1 MSSQPDMHTP
11 SLNTSP
17 VTVLVVDDEPFVRV
31 VVAEALAEV
40 GYLILEAEDAEAALD
55 LLNANPNIG
64 VLVTDVRLAGGLDGH
79 QLAIEAYGLCPDL
92 KVIFMTGD
100 SLMASKLEKLP
111 GVADGVLVKPF
122 HLQDLWQLMAQ
133 LFEGAAWDK
142 RAA

>member
-1 MSSQPDMHTP
+1 
-11 SLNTSP
+11 

-31 VVAEALAEV
+31 VVAEALAEA

-55 LLNANPNIG
+55 LLNANSN
-64 VLVTDVRLAGGLDGH
+64 VDALVTDVRLAGEQDGH
-79 QLAIEAYGLCPDL
+79 QLAIEAYSLCPDL